1 MYIEDLLYNG
11 FEMITERNLDD
22 VVCGV
27 CGVFPEI
34 CLGDGNKKIG
44 THCIHVACHLKPY
57 DVLTL
62 ILQSIS
68 DNFDHKC
75 YKLRC
80 SQVRWEVQKF
90 IRRFTNQFVNYAFDW
105 FLLLQ
110 GLCLQIV
117 YHLFTNLV
125 NNQVNNQPNNQTG
138 KQSICLPIRLVNSN
152 SRNICDRS
160 FVKLTVNFW
169 YNWPET

>member
-27 CGVFPEI
+27 CGIFPEI

-75 YKLRC
+75 SKLRC
-80 SQVRWEVQKF
+80 SQVRCEVQKF

-110 GLCLQIV
+110 GLCLPFV
-117 YHLFTNLV
+117 YQSGKQSSKQSTKQSNRSTINLFTN
-125 NNQVNNQPNNQTG
+125 QACQFQ
-138 KQSICLPIRLVNSN
+138 
-152 SRNICDRS
+152 
-160 FVKLTVNFW
+160 
-169 YNWPET
+169 